1 MKNVIAIMLGLFLS
15 AGALAQTETAG
26 PEFSG
31 QVSLQSD
38 RLMRGMSMNSGL
50 TAGAGVQLDWNGAKA
65 GLNVHQNDQNGDAKM
80 MADMFAGYNMG
91 LGDFQI
97 GLEYHIYSFRDDWDN
112 KLSDFEEVQAT
123 LRHEWGY
130 ARHHSGLDDA
140 PDYWEV
146 GTGALKYVNV
156 WYGDWE
162 DTGSNYGVSADLGN
176 HLGGDIAVGWTWFDA
191 DSASDME
198 DDDTLW
204 VSYTVAF

>member
-38 RLMRGMSMNSGL
+38 RLMRGMTMNSGL

-80 MADMFAGYNMG
+80 LADMFAGYNMG

-97 GLEYHIYSFRDDWDN
+97 GLEYHNYSFRDDWDN

-198 DDDTLW
+198 DDDTMW

>member
-1 MKNVIAIMLGLFLS
+1 MKNVIAIMLGLFMS
-15 AGALAQTETAG
+15 ATALAG
-26 PEFSG
+26 PDFG
-31 QVSLQSD
+31 GHVGLKSD
-38 RLMRGMSMNSGL
+38 HLMRGMTMNSGL
-50 TAGAGVQLDWNGAKA
+50 AAHAGVQLDWNGAKA

-97 GLEYHIYSFRDDWDN
+97 GLEYHNYSFRDDWDN

-204 VSYTVAF
+204 VTYTVAF

>member
-1 MKNVIAIMLGLFLS
+1 MKNVIAIMLGLFMS
-15 AGALAQTETAG
+15 ATALAG
-26 PEFSG
+26 PEFG
-31 QVSLQSD
+31 GHVGLKSD
-38 RLMRGMSMNSGL
+38 HLMRGMTMNSGL
-50 TAGAGVQLDWNGAKA
+50 AAHAGVQLDWNGAFA
-65 GLNVHQNDQNGDAKM
+65 GAKVHQNDQNGDAKM

-91 LGDFQI
+91 LGDFQV
-97 GLEYHIYSFRDDWDN
+97 GLEYHNYSFRDDWDN

-162 DTGSNYGVSADLGN
+162 DKGSNYGVSKDLGN
-176 HLGGDIAVGWTWFDA
+176 HLGGDIAVGYTWFDA
-191 DSASDME
+191 DDASMME

-204 VSYTVAF
+204 VTYTVNF